1 MKSRE
6 MTPEIFTEVFLLA
19 LPLQPTRQDTEKWK
33 LSTPLQEKVTQCET
47 ASCYNGV
54 NVWYLEMN

>member
-1 MKSRE
+1 

-19 LPLQPTRQDTEKWK
+19 LPLQPTRQDAEKWK
-33 LSTPLQEKVTQCET
+33 LSTPLQEKLTQCEIG
-47 ASCYNGV
+47 SCYHGV